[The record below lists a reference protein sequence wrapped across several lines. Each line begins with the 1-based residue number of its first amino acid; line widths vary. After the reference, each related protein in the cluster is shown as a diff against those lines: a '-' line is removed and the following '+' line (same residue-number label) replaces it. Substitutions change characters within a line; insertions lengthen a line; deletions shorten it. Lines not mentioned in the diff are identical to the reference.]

1 MTKIAVWSCLALALA
16 LQAPSGNMLVNG
28 DAAGGTGGWLARG
41 AATTERIQGMTCFA
55 VRSAGSFQQE
65 VSLPAD
71 AVGKYVALV
80 GKGQADRVNS
90 DGSITGLPYLYGM
103 VIAADRK
110 HLLAYWQGQ
119 QL

>member
-1 MTKIAVWSCLALALA
+1 MVGARRRD
-16 LQAPSGNMLVNG
+16 NG
-28 DAAGGTGGWLARG
+28 ADIR
-41 AATTERIQGMTCFA
+41 GMTCFA

-80 GKGQADRVNS
+80 GKGQADRVNA

-103 VIAADRK
+103 VT
-110 HLLAYWQGQ
+110 
-119 QL
+119 